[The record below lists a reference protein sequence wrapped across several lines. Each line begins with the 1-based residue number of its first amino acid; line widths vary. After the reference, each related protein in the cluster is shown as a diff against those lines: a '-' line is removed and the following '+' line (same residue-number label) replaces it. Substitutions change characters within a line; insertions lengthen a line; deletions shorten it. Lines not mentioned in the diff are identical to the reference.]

1 MWSYM
6 IFRTFPFFRVEH
18 LLKETNEEKAILLL
32 EKKRHNLP
40 LKKEN
45 PMVPNNLNANLVLRG
60 EESFLVSLLERCG
73 Q

>member
-1 MWSYM
+1 M

-45 PMVPNNLNANLVLRG
+45 PMVPNSLNANLVLRG